1 MILHRGRRA
10 LPAMLV
16 LTLASCGGGGGS
28 GGGNS
33 GSLGRQMGGSI
44 EDVPLHLAGQVT
56 TLAGMATAPG
66 HLDGTGTAAMF
77 QSPIGLTTDGVNL
90 YVVDSTDNTIREI
103 VIATG
108 VVTTLAGSAGVAGHA
123 DGTGAA
129 ATFYHPYG
137 ITTDGTNLYV
147 ADSGNHTLR
156 KIVISTAAVTTIAG
170 QATVP
175 GSADGTGT
183 AATFNYPHGIT
194 TDGAN
199 LYVAD
204 RFNHTIRRLVLS
216 SGAVSTIAGQAGVAG
231 HADGTGAAATLNYP
245 DGITTDGT
253 NLYVADTS
261 NDTVRKIVIANGV
274 VTTLAGTAT
283 VAGHADG
290 TGTAATFYGPEGVT
304 TDGTDLYVSDASNQT
319 IRQVVLATGSVT
331 TLAGQATVAG
341 HADGTGSAATFFR
354 PYGLTTDAVNVYV
367 ADGNNST
374 VRQIH

>member
-77 QSPIGLTTDGVNL
+77 QSPIGLATDGVNL
-90 YVVDSTDNTIREI
+90 YVVDSTDNTVREI

-129 ATFYHPYG
+129 ATFNHPYG

-231 HADGTGAAATLNYP
+231 HADGTGAAATFNYP